1 MFYFEVL
8 VKLLVVNEFEI
19 KSFVVGYQLKIIQ
32 YL

>member
-19 KSFVVGYQLKIIQ
+19 KSFVVGHQLKIIQ
-32 YL
+32 